1 MRYHIEQECALV
13 KDRNSPTSIPFEVAV
28 FENGDRVK
36 IDWIETMPEGKT
48 LKDVMTLGR
57 QSNDLPRMV
66 SRRA

>member
-57 QSNDLPRMV
+57 
-66 SRRA
+66 